1 MPISITLL
9 AISLLLTL
17 TKPTRF
23 TGLVMLTLLA
33 LVYSTIFFVLLAA
46 GLVVYLSFFNSYFKK
61 PSF

>member
-9 AISLLLTL
+9 TIGLLLSL

-33 LVYSTIFFVLLAA
+33 LVYSTIFFALIAV
-46 GLVVYLSFFNSYFKK
+46 GVSVYFLFFK
-61 PSF
+61 PSHI